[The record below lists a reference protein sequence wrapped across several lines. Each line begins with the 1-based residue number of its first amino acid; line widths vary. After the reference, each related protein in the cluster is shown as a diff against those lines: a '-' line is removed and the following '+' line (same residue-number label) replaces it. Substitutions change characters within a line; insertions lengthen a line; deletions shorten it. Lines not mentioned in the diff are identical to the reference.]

1 MSTQQEFKNTIIYTL
16 LDKFMRQHTFDEITY
31 EVIERIKHMA
41 DTLCGNDEEVKEPT
55 KSELPLDT
63 KLLDLNFRGPLLY
76 HVSTVGELI
85 QHTPRQLLMIRNFG
99 KKSLMEVENF
109 LEKHNLKLKGR

>member
-1 MSTQQEFKNTIIYTL
+1 MSTQQEFKNTIIFTL
-16 LDKFMRQHTFDEITY
+16 LEKFNRQHTFEELTD

-63 KLLDLNFRGPLLY
+63 KLLDLNFRGPLIY

-85 QHTPRQLLMIRNFG
+85 QHTPIQLLKIRNFG
-99 KKSLMEVENF
+99 KKSLLEVENF